1 MARIDGSGIRAEL
14 DEQGVSYL
22 TVSETDVGGR
32 HAVVC
37 LHGNAG
43 QAQQIEA
50 IRILRALDGVRMVE
64 VSSTSWTILIVRFS
78 DEPDV

>member
-1 MARIDGSGIRAEL
+1 MTRIDGAGIRAEL
-14 DEQGVSYL
+14 DAQGVSYL
-22 TVSETDVGGR
+22 TVSETEVGGR

-43 QAQQIEA
+43 QTQQIEA

-64 VSSTSWTILIVRFS
+64 VSPASWTILVIRFS
-78 DEPDV
+78 GEPDE